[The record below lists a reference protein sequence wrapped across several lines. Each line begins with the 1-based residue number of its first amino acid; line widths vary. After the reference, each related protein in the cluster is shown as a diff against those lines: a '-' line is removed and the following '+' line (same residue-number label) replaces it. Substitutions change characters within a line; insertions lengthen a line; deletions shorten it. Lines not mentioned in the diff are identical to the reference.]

1 MPVADHPS
9 YPRKVLLAT
18 DLSARCD
25 RAFDRA
31 ADLCEKW
38 RGTLVVAHA
47 LEPEGEISPAAQRT
61 VPSWRR
67 AAHEAVLIAQQQVR
81 EDLLDREI
89 PFEVYIEE
97 GEPVEFM
104 LRIVRETQCELIV
117 TGTARS
123 ETLGRFLLGTTVEKL
138 ARHSSAPI
146 LVVKTRPRYMYRTV
160 LVATDFSDASRTAL
174 ISAARLFPDA
184 AITLIHCTRA
194 ILGRLS
200 DQKSDGGRQLA
211 QLDCEA
217 FLGTIPSELR
227 HRLAVLIEEDSL
239 ESLVDAFFA
248 DRGLDLLVMG
258 SKGRGAVAHALLG
271 STADRLLST
280 ARCDVLVVPGA
291 PSPATT

>member
-1 MPVADHPS
+1 MPVADLAS
-9 YPRKVLLAT
+9 FPRKVLLAT

-47 LEPEGEISPAAQRT
+47 LEPEVGDSRVAQRS

-67 AAHEAVLIAQQQVR
+67 AAHEAVLIAQRQVR
-81 EDLLDREI
+81 EELLNREI

-97 GEPVEFM
+97 SEPVEFM
-104 LRIVRETQCELIV
+104 LRLVRETQCELIV

-138 ARHSSAPI
+138 ARHSSVPI
-146 LVVKTRPRYMYRTV
+146 LVVKTRPRHMYRTV

-174 ISAARLFPDA
+174 ITAAKLFPDA
-184 AITLIHCTRA
+184 RITLAHCTRA
-194 ILGRLS
+194 ILGGLS
-200 DQKSDGGRQLA
+200 DQKSGGGRQLA
-211 QLDCEA
+211 QLDFEE
-217 FLGTIPSELR
+217 FLGRLPSELR

-239 ESLVDAFFA
+239 ENIVDAFFV

-258 SKGRGAVAHALLG
+258 SKGRGALAHAFLG
-271 STADRLLST
+271 STVDRLLST
-280 ARCDVLVVPGA
+280 ARCDVLVVPGVA
-291 PSPATT
+291 SPEGA

>member
-1 MPVADHPS
+1 MPTADQPS

-31 ADLCEKW
+31 ADLCEEW
-38 RGTLVVAHA
+38 QGTLVVAHA
-47 LEPEGEISPAAQRT
+47 LEPEGGNSYASPRN

-67 AAHEAVLIAQQQVR
+67 AAHEAVLIAQRQVR

-97 GEPVEFM
+97 SEPVEFM
-104 LRIVRETQCELIV
+104 LRLVQETQCELIV

-123 ETLGRFLLGTTVEKL
+123 ETLGRFLLGKTVERI
-138 ARHSSAPI
+138 ARHSFAPI
-146 LVVKTRPRYMYRTV
+146 LVVKTRPRHMYRTA
-160 LVATDFSDASRTAL
+160 LVATDFSDTSRTAL
-174 ISAARLFPDA
+174 ITTSKLFPDA
-184 AITLIHCTRA
+184 TITLVHCTRTT
-194 ILGRLS
+194 LGGLS
-200 DQKSDGGRQLA
+200 DQKSGGGRQLA

-227 HRLAVLIEEDSL
+227 HRLAVLIEEDGL
-239 ESLVDAFFA
+239 ENVVDAFFA
-248 DRGLDLLVMG
+248 DKGLDLLVLG
-258 SKGRGAVAHALLG
+258 SKGRGAIAHALLG

-280 ARCDVLVVPGA
+280 ARCDVLVVPSVA
-291 PSPATT
+291 SLK